1 MDKFV
6 SVRCTS
12 AQHAAWT
19 AAAARSGTN
28 IGDYLRTQADA
39 RPSPRAVRRPP
50 VELGEL
56 ARVLGAIGRV
66 GSNINQ
72 LAHVANAT
80 GALPQCQELAAI
92 RADVMAMRAALMRA
106 LGRKAGRGGH

>member
-1 MDKFV
+1 M
-6 SVRCTS
+6 
-12 AQHAAWT
+12 
-19 AAAARSGTN
+19 
-28 IGDYLRTQADA
+28 
-39 RPSPRAVRRPP
+39 RRPP